1 VTVTVAER
9 LGRAKER
16 IQRAGGD
23 PARVRIVA
31 VTKAFGPD
39 AVEAALAAGLYDI
52 GENYAQELLAKR
64 DACIAAGLPAAT
76 WHFLGPLQRN
86 KAKALAPAVDLWQ
99 AVDRAEAG
107 RSIAHHAPGAAVMVE
122 VRTAE
127 ATKAGCSAEDAPALV
142 DELRGLGLNVR
153 GLMTI
158 GPAGDPEQARPGF
171 ARLAALASQ
180 LELAELSM
188 GMSGD
193 LEVAI
198 QEGATMVRLGT
209 ALFGPRPDR
218 GDLRR

>member
-1 VTVTVAER
+1 MTFTER
-9 LGRAKER
+9 LGEARER

-23 PARVRIVA
+23 PTRVRVVA
-31 VTKAFGPD
+31 VTKAFGPE
-39 AVEAALAAGLYDI
+39 AVEAALGGWLYDI

-64 DACIAAGLPAAT
+64 EACLSAGLPPAT

-99 AVDRAEAG
+99 AVDRVEAG
-107 RSIAHHAPGAAVMVE
+107 RSIARHAPGAAVLVE
-122 VRTAE
+122 VRTGE
-127 ATKAGCSAEDAPALV
+127 ATKAGCAVEDAPALV
-142 DELRGLGLNVR
+142 DELRGLGLDVR

-158 GPAGDPEQARPGF
+158 GPAGDPERARPGF
-171 ARLAALASQ
+171 ARLAALAAQ
-180 LELAELSM
+180 LELAEVSM

-198 QEGATMVRLGT
+198 QEGATIVRLGT